1 VKQRLALVLALGLLG
16 LIGFLYLSRN
26 DPEEAGG
33 FYPKCLFRE
42 VSGLHCA
49 GCGGTRAAHALTK
62 LEFGVAFRKNPLLM
76 ILLPFLAIGVAVEL
90 VAWVIGE
97 GYRGPRVRLPGQWT
111 WSLPVVI
118 VGFWILRNIP
128 GWPFEL
134 LAPR

>member
-1 VKQRLALVLALGLLG
+1 MVLALGLLG
-16 LIGFLYLSRN
+16 LLGLLYLSRN

-33 FYPKCLFRE
+33 FYPKCVFRE

-62 LEFGVAFRKNPLLM
+62 FELGVAFRKNPLII
-76 ILLPFLAIGVAVEL
+76 ILLPFLTLGIALEA

-97 GYRGPRVRLPGQWT
+97 RYRGPRARLPGQWA

-118 VGFWILRNIP
+118 GAFWILRNVP
-128 GWPFEL
+128 VWPFEL

>member
-1 VKQRLALVLALGLLG
+1 MVLALGLLG
-16 LIGFLYLSRN
+16 LLGLFYLSGN
-26 DPEEAGG
+26 DPEEAGS

-62 LEFGVAFRKNPLLM
+62 FEFGEAFRKNPLLI
-76 ILLPFLAIGVAVEL
+76 ILLPFAAIGVVLE
-90 VAWVIGE
+90 VMAWVAGE
-97 GYRGPRVRLPGQWT
+97 GYRGPRVRFPGQWA
-111 WSLPVVI
+111 WSLPVLI

-128 GWPFEL
+128 LWPFEL